1 MFNIFS
7 YSLFQTKIWI
17 IKEKNKR
24 KKEPITGSLIHY
36 EVKFVD
42 IVNFKDINNITYPL
56 FK

>member
-42 IVNFKDINNITYPL
+42 IVNFKNINNITYPL